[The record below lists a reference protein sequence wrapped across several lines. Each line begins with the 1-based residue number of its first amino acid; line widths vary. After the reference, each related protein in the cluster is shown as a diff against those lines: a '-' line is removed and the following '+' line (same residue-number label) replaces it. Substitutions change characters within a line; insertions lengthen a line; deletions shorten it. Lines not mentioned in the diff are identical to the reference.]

1 MIIYLSCTGNTRWAT
16 ETLASVTNEKAVS
29 IFEASAKGGNIHLKE
44 GERLGF
50 CLPVHGWRV
59 QPFVHSFIEKMTIT
73 MANSGCHGA
82 TQKSSLKRIYTY
94 FLLTAGDSCGEYA
107 EQLENLLVSKGLKV
121 DTCCSILMPESY
133 VALPGFDV
141 DPDLREA
148 EKKMNANGVI
158 QRFSEILVDHR
169 SVRMPIE
176 KGAFPRLYSR
186 VFGKVFYSALVTDKR
201 FKVDKE
207 KCNGCGRCIKACP
220 VDNLSLK
227 NEDGKKHPVWMHNGK
242 CLTCLA
248 CYHHCP
254 HHAINYWA
262 FTKNKGQYYFSHNKQ
277 KQQK

>member
-1 MIIYLSCTGNTRWAT
+1 MIIYLSCTGNTRWAA
-16 ETLASVTNEKAVS
+16 ETLASVTNDKAVS
-29 IFEASAKGGNIHLKE
+29 IFEASEKGGNIHLKE

-59 QPFVHSFIEKMTIT
+59 QPFVRSFIEKMTIT
-73 MANSGCHGA
+73 MANNSQGA
-82 TQKSSLKRIYTY
+82 TPESSLKRIYTY

-121 DTCCSILMPESY
+121 DTCCSIIMPESY

-186 VFGKVFYSALVTDKR
+186 VFGKVFYSSLVTDKR

-207 KCNGCGRCIKACP
+207 KCNGCGRCVKACP
-220 VDNLSLK
+220 VDNLTLEGK
-227 NEDGKKHPVWMHNGK
+227 DGKNHPAWEHNGK
-242 CLTCLA
+242 CLTGLA
-248 CYHHCP
+248 CYHYCP
-254 HHAINYWA
+254 SHAINYWA
-262 FTKNKGQYYFSHNKQ
+262 FTKGKGQYYFSHNRN